1 MTDDED
7 AMDMDRASRLKEQPT
22 VEKDV
27 IPPEVV
33 FKKEVMEEHPYDSV
47 NEESMLTDEQLAGKT
62 ASAAIK
68 DIHTVSSTNRTRRF
82 VKKKST
88 SNVETNCASNPD
100 CTDGGCL
107 TVSELNSH
115 TNKTQGSGTTS
126 ISKTLGPPLPPA
138 RTSKEDVHP
147 TSLTSNTVRVF
158 NESIRIRRPIT
169 GNVRCVGEETSS
181 TTSSRIIVKGLDDV
195 DDLDSVKSFFQ
206 DTRRF
211 GVGYITFIERCD
223 ITNAFT
229 IEFQTPEAAQ
239 SVLTKARSG
248 TLRFGDSKDNMTIE
262 PCPEKDKK
270 CLLVNC
276 IDVSSTQEAITE
288 YLHEHCDIANE
299 RIMSILFGTK
309 EGAAVIQFDSPRP
322 DIETIR
328 KRLSKRPFRGK
339 LLRFDEVET
348 CRSIIVQN
356 EDPNLSEDEIV
367 EYFSKMGQSG
377 GGKIDAVHI
386 YLPLNA
392 YVVVFRF
399 AEDAQRVLAQNPHI
413 INAKALTVE
422 LTVDPF
428 FASLQATSIN
438 EITTQEPLIFN
449 DLDRYIVRF
458 VQKSDEYR
466 NDLECKIATLNGKVV
481 WPCESYSDG
490 NDESEKHLQVICT
503 IDPSKMPVKSLKVI
517 LKNWK
522 HICSRNIQHF
532 FQQFETTK
540 AILVADQVWN
550 TLNQYIDTIGDTK
563 WRDRAAFRN
572 NQFLSVRIVGRKEFT
587 KDLHDI
593 IEQKGEIDSIE
604 EVIDTIQCSL
614 NSYSREVLNSAKHGI
629 TCKTLDLLKTP
640 ETEAYIADKMDKKI
654 GGNTKA
660 CYGLDIDNNVEVCAT
675 DKESLTKAI
684 IIIRD
689 SIKEKELKSVTPRHR
704 AMLCGHDGDILF
716 TSLQEKHMGLFISYK
731 HKDGSISFVTIDSI
745 FEEVEEMIS
754 LFIDNHEIISEFIE
768 VGSGRLAY
776 LLTYK
781 ANELETIEDEYRPK
795 GVEISV
801 VEGMKNGFSIKGE
814 KQYCREIGQR
824 LHLMVDIIIERSHE
838 LKWDGFHE
846 CLKGNKGPGVQSK
859 ISMIGLENKCVV
871 KILPNERDDPT
882 NNSASL
888 IDTKFFTTIGNL
900 NKSLYLVAGD
910 ITDLD
915 ADIAV
920 IPSNSSLELSGGVGR
935 AVGAKGGFEI
945 QKECFDKVKAKN
957 GRVSPGDVFVTTS
970 GNLTVKRLL
979 HAVMPYNDDLEQD
992 ADGILASLV
1001 DQCISK
1007 ASALGGKSIVF
1018 PLIGTGQFHFS
1029 LDTVAEILLTN
1040 IMTFFRE
1047 ENDTVLERVY
1057 ICDVDEEKL
1066 KNVIMQAKKMS
1077 DYKDKDDSGE
1087 SPTSRQCGKS
1097 IKCDITMEPL
1107 AELQADVFVNAATQD
1122 INLRVGALG
1131 RAILDVAGEE
1141 VLDDIKRA
1149 YPDGVRYG
1157 EVAISNT
1164 GRMKDRVKAFF
1175 HGQIPNW
1182 SPNHGFA
1189 EIVLSNFVTECLQEA
1204 NRRSHRSIAFPALGC
1219 GMRGYPPV
1227 VVVTTMLRAIT
1238 EYARKAPRTTV
1249 DLVKFVIPQNSSD
1262 LFEVFNEF
1270 VSENKGI
1277 ETRSFVREY
1286 FGRSRSFNE
1295 LFLQRSSHQIQV
1307 GPVSFKLTL
1316 GNITMESA
1324 HAIVNSTDVALN
1336 LKLGRVSSMI
1346 LLTAGKVIQLECNT
1360 DEKKNQALENKIVT
1374 TGPGRLLCKKILH
1387 LVAGENIQQWRKC
1400 VKRCLQTAEAENL
1413 PIVAFPAIGT
1423 GRCGQSAH
1431 AMADVFATTVKKYVE
1446 STKYRGVLRAIRI
1459 VIFDQEMLD
1468 VFRATINKR
1477 LFGKRRESWK
1487 KILMRGTEESFESK
1501 ADVKFHIFA
1510 ETEKE
1515 TERVIQEL
1523 HSLKTEEKIAFPSSV
1538 VSRLSESQEHALKD
1552 IGKRRRTVIVGIDRK
1567 DGSIAVTGFDSDVAQ
1582 TKLEIERYLANHSNV
1597 ALPDHWSMNAS
1608 ESPKLVELQKDDSEY
1623 KMVHSL
1629 CDQTLPSG
1637 TYVKIERIQNP
1648 LLYIQFEERK
1658 REMTQKR
1665 NCGIFMS
1672 NLWYGGGSAEDASYI
1687 SNHGFG
1693 RLCGTR
1699 SSFGTGVRVTKD
1711 VLAAYE
1717 FCSRDLTGVKV
1728 LMLVDVL
1735 VSDRSAMD
1743 LDVVQITESN
1753 HAYPK
1758 FVVYFKQQF

>member
-1 MTDDED
+1 MTDDGD
-7 AMDMDRASRLKEQPT
+7 YMDMDLARRLREQAA
-22 VEKDV
+22 VEDEN
-27 IPPEVV
+27 PPEVKV
-33 FKKEVMEEHPYDSV
+33 KMEEMEEQIEY
-47 NEESMLTDEQLAGKT
+47 ESMNAENMIPDEHLTR
-62 ASAAIK
+62 
-68 DIHTVSSTNRTRRF
+68 DIHTASSATR
-82 VKKKST
+82 
-88 SNVETNCASNPD
+88 E
-100 CTDGGCL
+100 
-107 TVSELNSH
+107 
-115 TNKTQGSGTTS
+115 SGTTS
-126 ISKTLGPPLPPA
+126 L
-138 RTSKEDVHP
+138 
-147 TSLTSNTVRVF
+147 SN
-158 NESIRIRRPIT
+158 
-169 GNVRCVGEETSS
+169 
-181 TTSSRIIVKGLDDV
+181 
-195 DDLDSVKSFFQ
+195 
-206 DTRRF
+206 
-211 GVGYITFIERCD
+211 
-223 ITNAFT
+223 
-229 IEFQTPEAAQ
+229 
-239 SVLTKARSG
+239 
-248 TLRFGDSKDNMTIE
+248 
-262 PCPEKDKK
+262 
-270 CLLVNC
+270 
-276 IDVSSTQEAITE
+276 
-288 YLHEHCDIANE
+288 
-299 RIMSILFGTK
+299 
-309 EGAAVIQFDSPRP
+309 
-322 DIETIR
+322 IETIR

-339 LLRFDEVET
+339 LMRFDEIDT

-367 EYFSKMGQSG
+367 EYFSKMDQSG

-399 AEDAQRVLAQNPHI
+399 AE
-413 INAKALTVE
+413 
-422 LTVDPF
+422 
-428 FASLQATSIN
+428 
-438 EITTQEPLIFN
+438 
-449 DLDRYIVRF
+449 
-458 VQKSDEYR
+458 
-466 NDLECKIATLNGKVV
+466 
-481 WPCESYSDG
+481 
-490 NDESEKHLQVICT
+490 
-503 IDPSKMPVKSLKVI
+503 
-517 LKNWK
+517 
-522 HICSRNIQHF
+522 
-532 FQQFETTK
+532 
-540 AILVADQVWN
+540 
-550 TLNQYIDTIGDTK
+550 
-563 WRDRAAFRN
+563 
-572 NQFLSVRIVGRKEFT
+572 
-587 KDLHDI
+587 
-593 IEQKGEIDSIE
+593 
-604 EVIDTIQCSL
+604 
-614 NSYSREVLNSAKHGI
+614 GI
-629 TCKTLDLLKTP
+629 TCRTLDLLKTQ
-640 ETEAYIADKMDKKI
+640 ETEAYIADKIDKKI

-689 SIKEKELKSVTPRHR
+689 SIKEKELKSLTPRHR

-716 TSLQEKHMGLFISYK
+716 TSLQEKHMGLFVSFK

-754 LFIDNHEIISEFIE
+754 LFIDNHEVISEFIE

-824 LHLMVDIIIERSHE
+824 LHLMVDIIFERSHE

-871 KILPNERDDPT
+871 KILPNKRDNPT
-882 NNSASL
+882 NTSASL

-910 ITDLD
+910 ITDLE

-920 IPSNSSLELSGGVGR
+920 VPSNSSLELSGGVGR
-935 AVGAKGGFEI
+935 VVGAKGGFEI
-945 QKECFDKVKAKN
+945 QKECCDKVKVKN

-979 HAVMPYNDDLEQD
+979 HAVIPYNDDLEQD

-1007 ASALGGKSIVF
+1007 ASVLGWKSIVF

-1029 LDTVAEILLTN
+1029 LDTVAKILLTN

-1057 ICDVDEEKL
+1057 ICDLDEEKL
-1066 KNVIMQAKKMS
+1066 KNVIMQAKQMS
-1077 DYKDKDDSGE
+1077 DYKDKDDSSE
-1087 SPTSRQCGKS
+1087 IPTNRQCGKS
-1097 IKCDITMEPL
+1097 IKCDVTMESL

-1131 RAILDVAGEE
+1131 RAILDVAGDE

-1164 GRMKDRVKAFF
+1164 GRMRDRVKAFF
-1175 HGQIPNW
+1175 HGQIPHW
-1182 SPNHGFA
+1182 SQNHGFA

-1204 NRRSHRSIAFPALGC
+1204 NRRSFRSIAFPALGC
-1219 GMRGYPPV
+1219 GKRGYPPV

-1270 VSENKGI
+1270 VSENNGI

-1286 FGRSRSFNE
+1286 FGRSRSFND

-1307 GPVSFKLTL
+1307 GPVSFKLIL

-1324 HAIVNSTDVALN
+1324 HAIVNSTNVALN
-1336 LKLGRVSSMI
+1336 LNLGRVSSMI

-1360 DEKKNQALENKIVT
+1360 DEKKKQARENKVVA

-1400 VKRCLQTAEAENL
+1400 VKRK
-1413 PIVAFPAIGT
+1413 
-1423 GRCGQSAH
+1423 CGQSAH
-1431 AMADVFATTVKKYVE
+1431 DMADVLATTVKKYVE
-1446 STKYRGVLRAIRI
+1446 SIKYKGVLRAIKI
-1459 VIFDQEMLD
+1459 IIFDQEMLD
-1468 VFRATINKR
+1468 VFRTTINNR
-1477 LFGKRRESWK
+1477 LFGRRRESRIS
-1487 KILMRGTEESFESK
+1487 KIFMRGTEESFESE

-1515 TERVIQEL
+1515 TEGAIQEL

-1597 ALPDHWSMNAS
+1597 TLPVHWNMNAS
-1608 ESPKLVELQKDDSEY
+1608 ESIKLVELQKDDSEY

-1658 REMTQKR
+1658 RKMTSKKS
-1665 NCGIFMS
+1665 CGS
-1672 NLWYGGGSAEDASYI
+1672 QTSSLWYGGRSAEDASYI

-1693 RLCGTR
+1693 RLCGT
-1699 SSFGTGVRVTKD
+1699 SSSCGTGVRFTKQ
-1711 VLAAYE
+1711 VQAAYE
-1717 FCSRDLTGVKV
+1717 FCSQDLTGVKV

-1743 LDVVQITESN
+1743 LDI
-1753 HAYPK
+1753 
-1758 FVVYFKQQF
+1758 F

>member
-33 FKKEVMEEHPYDSV
+33 FKKEVME
-47 NEESMLTDEQLAGKT
+47 
-62 ASAAIK
+62 
-68 DIHTVSSTNRTRRF
+68 
-82 VKKKST
+82 
-88 SNVETNCASNPD
+88 
-100 CTDGGCL
+100 
-107 TVSELNSH
+107 
-115 TNKTQGSGTTS
+115 
-126 ISKTLGPPLPPA
+126 
-138 RTSKEDVHP
+138 
-147 TSLTSNTVRVF
+147 
-158 NESIRIRRPIT
+158 
-169 GNVRCVGEETSS
+169 
-181 TTSSRIIVKGLDDV
+181 
-195 DDLDSVKSFFQ
+195 
-206 DTRRF
+206 
-211 GVGYITFIERCD
+211 
-223 ITNAFT
+223 
-229 IEFQTPEAAQ
+229 
-239 SVLTKARSG
+239 
-248 TLRFGDSKDNMTIE
+248 E

-449 DLDRYIVRF
+449 DLDRYI
-458 VQKSDEYR
+458 
-466 NDLECKIATLNGKVV
+466 
-481 WPCESYSDG
+481 
-490 NDESEKHLQVICT
+490 
-503 IDPSKMPVKSLKVI
+503 
-517 LKNWK
+517 
-522 HICSRNIQHF
+522 
-532 FQQFETTK
+532 
-540 AILVADQVWN
+540 
-550 TLNQYIDTIGDTK
+550 
-563 WRDRAAFRN
+563 
-572 NQFLSVRIVGRKEFT
+572 
-587 KDLHDI
+587 
-593 IEQKGEIDSIE
+593 GEIDSIE
-604 EVIDTIQCSL
+604 E
-614 NSYSREVLNSAKHGI
+614 
-629 TCKTLDLLKTP
+629 TLDLLKTP

-1077 DYKDKDDSGE
+1077 DYKDKDGE

-1295 LFLQRSSHQIQV
+1295 LFLQS
-1307 GPVSFKLTL
+1307 
-1316 GNITMESA
+1316 
-1324 HAIVNSTDVALN
+1324 
-1336 LKLGRVSSMI
+1336 
-1346 LLTAGKVIQLECNT
+1346 
-1360 DEKKNQALENKIVT
+1360 
-1374 TGPGRLLCKKILH
+1374 
-1387 LVAGENIQQWRKC
+1387 
-1400 VKRCLQTAEAENL
+1400 
-1413 PIVAFPAIGT
+1413 
-1423 GRCGQSAH
+1423 RCGQSAH